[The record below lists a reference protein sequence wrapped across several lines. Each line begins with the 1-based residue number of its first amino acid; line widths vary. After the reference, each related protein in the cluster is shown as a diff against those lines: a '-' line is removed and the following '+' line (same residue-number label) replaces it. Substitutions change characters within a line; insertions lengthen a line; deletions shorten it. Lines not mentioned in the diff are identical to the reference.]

1 MLTHSGPSGSG
12 KTAAVFALAAELG
25 FNVLE
30 VNASSGRN
38 GKAMLAKLHEA
49 TQSQQVRR
57 EEGKVKEEGKG
68 KKKALIL

>member
-1 MLTHSGPSGSG
+1 M
-12 KTAAVFALAAELG
+12 FALAAELG

-38 GKAMLAKLHEA
+38 GKALLAKLHEA

-57 EEGKVKEEGKG
+57 DQVKSKEESKG
-68 KKKALIL
+68 NTFHILTFSIAQRV